1 MIFPRRII
9 HFLGLSIGFP
19 LRVFKWRHRKP
30 KLNHTLLEES
40 NRMLPKIL
48 SQDSNYDEWCEQE
61 ILNAYQEA
69 AECDEYLFGD
79 YNYSKE
85 WLGKCNDDV
94 K

>member
-1 MIFPRRII
+1 
-9 HFLGLSIGFP
+9 
-19 LRVFKWRHRKP
+19 
-30 KLNHTLLEES
+30 
-40 NRMLPKIL
+40 MLPKIL
-48 SQDSNYDEWCEQE
+48 SQDSNYDEWCEQA

-79 YNYSKE
+79 YDYKKE

>member
-1 MIFPRRII
+1 M
-9 HFLGLSIGFP
+9 
-19 LRVFKWRHRKP
+19 RVVD
-30 KLNHTLLEES
+30 LLKM
-40 NRMLPKIL
+40 NPKIL
-48 SQDSNYDEWCEQE
+48 KNDSNYDEWCEQA

-79 YNYSKE
+79 YDYKKE

>member
-1 MIFPRRII
+1 MIFLRRII
-9 HFLGLSIGFP
+9 HFLGLSIGLV
-19 LRVFKWRHRKP
+19 LRVFKLPHKKQKSNRI
-30 KLNHTLLEES
+30 LLEES

-69 AECDEYLFGD
+69 AECDEFLFGD
-79 YNYSKE
+79 YDYSKE
-85 WLGKCNDDV
+85 WLGKCSDDV